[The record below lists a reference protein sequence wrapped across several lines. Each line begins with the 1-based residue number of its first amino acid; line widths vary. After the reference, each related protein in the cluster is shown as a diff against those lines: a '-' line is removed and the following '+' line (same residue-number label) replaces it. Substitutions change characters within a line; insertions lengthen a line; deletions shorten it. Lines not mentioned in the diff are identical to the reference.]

1 MMGDERRK
9 DRSYY
14 TEQKSLEDRRFK
26 ASQEANGVKPQLD
39 DVQAE
44 LEKHKKST
52 DMLKNIEAWLCFN
65 SSPDDLSIY
74 TLKRDI
80 QKHLSEYVI

>member
-1 MMGDERRK
+1 MPEGKDIDAVEFERFPSNV
-9 DRSYY
+9 D
-14 TEQKSLEDRRFK
+14 
-26 ASQEANGVKPQLD
+26 KPQLD
-39 DVQAE
+39 DVRAE